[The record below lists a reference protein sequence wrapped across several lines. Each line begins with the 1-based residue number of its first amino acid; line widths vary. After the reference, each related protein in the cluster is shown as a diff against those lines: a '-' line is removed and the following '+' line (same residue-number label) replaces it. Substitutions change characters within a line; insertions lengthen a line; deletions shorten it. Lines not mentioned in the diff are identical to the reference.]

1 MFSKYD
7 EISKIILNYINESLM
22 KPMADVSTLNASL
35 QSQFGFSLS
44 EKDITDLRIKI
55 ESAKN
60 TRIDYENGLNN
71 QHLAVT
77 DWSNALEKAKDLV
90 AKKESEVRGFGYT
103 LAKKICIA
111 SYKGPLTIDT
121 MKELKENGYDGTYGS
136 TTMIQ
141 MYALYNQNQKLEE
154 ESKQKDAIIVNNNK
168 QVQQYEASYRELFI
182 QNEKKDLEKQKLIE
196 ENNSLKTHLTEQTNV
211 INTLSEKIENM
222 SKKLTTQIME
232 LIKAVLQKPNYV
244 SQETMD
250 EKNKTM

>member
-7 EISKIILNYINESLM
+7 EISKTILNYINESLM

-35 QSQFGFSLS
+35 QNQFGFSLS
-44 EKDITDLRIKI
+44 EKDMTDLRIKI
-55 ESAKN
+55 ETAKN
-60 TRIDYENGLNN
+60 TRLDYEKGLNN
-71 QHLAVT
+71 QNLAVT
-77 DWSNALEKAKDLV
+77 DWSNAIEKAKDLV
-90 AKKESEVRGFGYT
+90 ANKESEVRGFGY
-103 LAKKICIA
+103 LIAKKMCIA

-141 MYALYNQNQKLEE
+141 MYALYKQNQKLEE

-168 QVQQYEASYRELFI
+168 QVQQYESSYRDIFI
-182 QNEKKDLEKQKLIE
+182 QNEKKELEKQKLIE
-196 ENNSLKTHLTEQTNV
+196 ENNSLKLRLNEQTSAINV
-211 INTLSEKIENM
+211 LSERVENM